1 MMVPIWQ
8 IRKLRLKNKS
18 LDKTHQAGVDVGLEC
33 KQVFLSS
40 RSNFHACSLSVE
52 PDGMTFSRQSWQ
64 AFFSCGLETWDPL
77 WTLLTWVWI
86 SWVPLLAWIL
96 VTSSI
101 KHETGELVCKVASGL
116 WFEYCTWPECIELF
130 QISGPLNFSPIA
142 WLDK

>member
-8 IRKLRLKNKS
+8 IRKLRLRKNKS
-18 LDKTHQAGVDVGLEC
+18 LDKTHRAGVDVGLEC

-40 RSNFHACSLSVE
+40 RSNFHACSLTVE
-52 PDGMTFSRQSWQ
+52 PDDMTFSRQSWQ
-64 AFFSCGLETWDPL
+64 AFFSCGLETSVPL

-101 KHETGELVCKVASGL
+101 KHGTNELVCKVARACGL
-116 WFEYCTWPECIELF
+116 NIALGLNALNS